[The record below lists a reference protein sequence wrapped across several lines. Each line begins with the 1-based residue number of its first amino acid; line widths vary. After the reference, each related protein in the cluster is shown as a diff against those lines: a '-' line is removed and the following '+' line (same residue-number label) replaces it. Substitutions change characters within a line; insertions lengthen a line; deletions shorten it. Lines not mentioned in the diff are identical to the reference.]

1 MPRLIEKRGGKV
13 LGRLVTLIE
22 LFRGNDFIEQL
33 LRNWFAGLVMFRVSL
48 EHFRPGRP
56 HFVHLRRIL
65 DEIARHARSAE
76 SRIFYVRKHSVEGVT
91 ELMKRSAHFI
101 MREQGRFARWR
112 FRDVQMIGNDRLGSE
127 QVALLN

>member
-33 LRNWFAGLVMFRVSL
+33 LRNWFAGLVMFRVIL

-56 HFVHLRRIL
+56 HLVHLRRIL
-65 DEIARHARSAE
+65 DKVARHTRSAE
-76 SRIFYVRKHSVEGVT
+76 PRIFYGRKHSMERVT
-91 ELMKRSAHFI
+91 ELMKRSAHFV
-101 MREQGRFARWR
+101 MSKQRW
-112 FRDVQMIGNDRLGSE
+112 LTW
-127 QVALLN
+127 